1 MTRELCNVCQKE
13 FEKDKMIEM
22 GSLLDDSV
30 TYTCDECFSAIED
43 QETVGEGRT
52 QAKLKKFNVII
63 NAENPIEVVST
74 SKEKAFSL
82 AQTLDE
88 FNNLVL
94 RSIELNE
101 EVHISVIPA
110 EGA

>member
-1 MTRELCNVCQKE
+1 MVKEMCNVCQEE
-13 FEKDKMIEM
+13 FEKDNMIEM

-30 TYTCDECFSAIED
+30 TNTCDECFSAIEE
-43 QETVGEGRT
+43 QESVGEGRS
-52 QAKLKKFNVII
+52 QAKLKKFNVVV
-63 NAENPIEVVST
+63 NSENPIEVVST

-101 EVHISVIPA
+101 EVHITVSLSK
-110 EGA
+110 

>member
-1 MTRELCNVCQKE
+1 MVKEMCNVCQEE
-13 FEKDKMIEM
+13 FKKDNMIEM

-30 TYTCDECFSAIED
+30 TYTCDECFSVIED
-43 QETVGEGRT
+43 KETVGEGRS
-52 QAKLKKFNVII
+52 QAKLKTFNVFV
-63 NAENPIEVVST
+63 NAGNPIEVVST
-74 SKEKAFSL
+74 SKAKAFSL

-94 RSIELNE
+94 KSIELNE
-101 EVHISVIPA
+101 EVHITVSPA